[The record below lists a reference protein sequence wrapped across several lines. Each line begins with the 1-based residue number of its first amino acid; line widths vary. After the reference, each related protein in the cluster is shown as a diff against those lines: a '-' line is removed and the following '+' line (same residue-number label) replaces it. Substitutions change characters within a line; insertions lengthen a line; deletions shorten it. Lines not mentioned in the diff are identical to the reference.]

1 MTDKNNSKISNYM
14 VSAITFALFIILII
28 LVKTVDVAAI
38 GPAGTKI
45 GLSGVNSAVHE
56 LFGLN
61 MVWYDITKYLG
72 AFAILV
78 ALGFAGMGMWQLI
91 SRKSVAKVDREILI
105 LGGLYA
111 VVVALYALFEVVI
124 INYRPVIMPDSIDPE
139 ASFPSSHTMLI
150 CVVIGSAVMLTNRY
164 VKNDRLCM
172 LLKALGIAIII
183 ITVAGRL
190 ICGVHWLTDIAG
202 GVLISISLLSL
213 YSSLIRK

>member
-1 MTDKNNSKISNYM
+1 MNNKNTVNLT
-14 VSAITFALFIILII
+14 VSAVTFALFIILII
-28 LVKTVDVAAI
+28 LVKTVDVAAV
-38 GPAGTKI
+38 GPAGTVI
-45 GLSGVNSAVHE
+45 GLSSVNSAVHE

-78 ALGFAGMGMWQLI
+78 ALGFAGMGVWQLI
-91 SRKSVAKVDREILI
+91 KRKSIAEVDKEILT

-124 INYRPVIMPDSIDPE
+124 INYRPVIMPDNTVPE

-150 CVVIGSAVMLTNRY
+150 CVVIGSAVMLTDRY
-164 VKNDRLCM
+164 VKNNRLCM
-172 LLKALGIAIII
+172 LLKAIGIAIII
-183 ITVAGRL
+183 ITVVGRL
-190 ICGVHWLTDIAG
+190 ICGVHWLTDIIG
-202 GVLISISLLSL
+202 GVLISISLLNL

>member
-1 MTDKNNSKISNYM
+1 MNNKNTVNLT
-14 VSAITFALFIILII
+14 VSAVTFALFIILII
-28 LVKTVDVAAI
+28 LVKTVDVAAV
-38 GPAGTKI
+38 GPAGTVI
-45 GLSGVNSAVHE
+45 GLSSVNSAVHE

-78 ALGFAGMGMWQLI
+78 ALGFAGMSMWQLI
-91 SRKSVAKVDREILI
+91 KRKSIAEVDKEILT

-124 INYRPVIMPDSIDPE
+124 INYRPVIMPDNTVPE

-150 CVVIGSAVMLTNRY
+150 CVVIGSAVMLTDRY
-164 VKNDRLCM
+164 VKNNRLCM
-172 LLKALGIAIII
+172 LLKAIGIAIII
-183 ITVAGRL
+183 ITVVGRL
-190 ICGVHWLTDIAG
+190 ICGVHWLTDIIG
-202 GVLISISLLSL
+202 GVLISISLLTL

>member
-1 MTDKNNSKISNYM
+1 MTDNNISKNSNCAL
-14 VSAITFALFIILII
+14 SAITFALFIILII
-28 LVKTVDVAAI
+28 LVKTVDTAAV
-38 GPAGTKI
+38 GPAGTVI
-45 GLSGVNSAVHE
+45 GLSGINSSVHE

-78 ALGFAGMGMWQLI
+78 ALGFAGLGLWQLI
-91 SRKSVAKVDREILI
+91 KSKSIASVDRQILT

-124 INYRPVIMPDSIDPE
+124 INYRPVIMPDASEPE

-150 CVVIGSAVMLTNRY
+150 CVVIGSAVMLTDKY
-164 VKNDRLCM
+164 IKNNRLCL
-172 LLKALGIAIII
+172 LLKALGYAIII
-183 ITVAGRL
+183 ITVIGRL
-190 ICGVHWLTDIAG
+190 ICGVHWLTDIIG

>member
-78 ALGFAGMGMWQLI
+78 ALGFVGMGMWQLI

-124 INYRPVIMPDSIDPE
+124 INYRPVIMPDSTNPE

-150 CVVIGSAVMLTNRY
+150 CVVIGSAVMLTDKY
-164 VKNDRLCM
+164 IKNDRLCL
-172 LLKALGIAIII
+172 LLKALGYAIII
-183 ITVAGRL
+183 ITVIGRL
-190 ICGVHWLTDIAG
+190 ICGVHWLTDIIG

>member
-1 MTDKNNSKISNYM
+1 MNNKNTVNLT
-14 VSAITFALFIILII
+14 VSAVTFALFIILII

-38 GPAGTKI
+38 GPAGTVI
-45 GLSGVNSAVHE
+45 GLSSVNSAVHE

-91 SRKSVAKVDREILI
+91 KRKSIAEVDKEILT

-124 INYRPVIMPDSIDPE
+124 INYRPVIMPDNTVPE

-150 CVVIGSAVMLTNRY
+150 CVVIGSAVMLTDRY
-164 VKNDRLCM
+164 VKNNRLCM
-172 LLKALGIAIII
+172 LLKAIGIAIII
-183 ITVAGRL
+183 ITVVGRL
-190 ICGVHWLTDIAG
+190 ICGVHWLTDIIG

>member
-1 MTDKNNSKISNYM
+1 MNNKNTVNLT
-14 VSAITFALFIILII
+14 VSAVTFALFIILII
-28 LVKTVDVAAI
+28 LVKTVDVAAV
-38 GPAGTKI
+38 GPAGTVI
-45 GLSGVNSAVHE
+45 GLSSVNSAVHE

-91 SRKSVAKVDREILI
+91 KRKSIAEVDKEILT

-124 INYRPVIMPDSIDPE
+124 INYRPVIMPDNTVPE

-150 CVVIGSAVMLTNRY
+150 CVVIGSAVMLTDRY
-164 VKNDRLCM
+164 VKNNRLCM
-172 LLKALGIAIII
+172 LLKAIGIAIII
-183 ITVAGRL
+183 ITVVGRL
-190 ICGVHWLTDIAG
+190 ICGVHWLTDIIG
-202 GVLISISLLSL
+202 GVLISISLLTL

>member
-78 ALGFAGMGMWQLI
+78 ALGFVGMGMWQLI
-91 SRKSVAKVDREILI
+91 SRKSVAKVDREILT

-124 INYRPVIMPDSIDPE
+124 INYRPVIMPDSTNPE

-150 CVVIGSAVMLTNRY
+150 CVVIGSAVMLTDKY
-164 VKNDRLCM
+164 IKNDRLCL
-172 LLKALGIAIII
+172 LLKALGYAIII
-183 ITVAGRL
+183 ITVIGRL
-190 ICGVHWLTDIAG
+190 ICGVHWLTDIIG